1 MIGIN
6 GYFNFT
12 NKYNLSQSK
21 SFIENK
27 ETKNY
32 THNYLEKNFYINYL
46 NKKNSEDHFIKK
58 DTFFLVLGNISK
70 LDNAEVSP
78 SHELSNY
85 YSKNNLEEFVKK
97 NGSFIFL
104 IKDRNKIIIGCDENC
119 YLPLY
124 YYYSKDFFIFSYDIF
139 QIKNIIPFSLD
150 ANLQKMSEIIL
161 TSDVVLDDESKIKN
175 INRLLAGN
183 IIIANSFNKKI
194 IPRKFF
200 FYKTKNYNHSIE
212 YHIENVADKLSNAI
226 KNIKENKIGIGLSGG
241 IDSRILISSLKK
253 NQKKVFPHIYGIKN
267 FNEIKIAKS
276 VSKLLKLNLTYI
288 EVKKKNY
295 FESFNNFSYIS
306 NFECPINTSPQYHI
320 YKSLK
325 KLGDCNTLS
334 FGSFLDCTAGD
345 NFFNEKM
352 LSIKNKNELKE
363 FYINQYIFKFSLNE
377 FTNFFLNKN
386 LAKNA
391 YESCK
396 YKIENILNKIDCEN
410 IFDINASFFFETRGK
425 RRYNLNLIYPLYF
438 FNINI
443 PFYDKYF
450 LKSLSEIPFYYRM
463 NDKFRVKLLNF
474 INKKASKIN
483 YNKSLKP
490 ADLEFPLN
498 KKYIEIEKRKED
510 YMYKKWV
517 KFKFNKKYSS
527 STYDA
532 NFLEWLISDIK
543 FFNFFKNLILYK
555 LKKNFLNKSIIYNI
569 LVNLKKNKHHLKNLL
584 TFFTIQYLIIIIHN
598 NIFLMQNIPSKIKFN
613 IKKYE
618 NN

>member
-200 FYKTKNYNHSIE
+200 FYKTKSTNTTDLFKRMCE
-212 YHIENVADKLSNAI
+212 
-226 KNIKENKIGIGLSGG
+226 
-241 IDSRILISSLKK
+241 ILPS
-253 NQKKVFPHIYGIKN
+253 
-267 FNEIKIAKS
+267 
-276 VSKLLKLNLTYI
+276 
-288 EVKKKNY
+288 
-295 FESFNNFSYIS
+295 
-306 NFECPINTSPQYHI
+306 
-320 YKSLK
+320 
-325 KLGDCNTLS
+325 
-334 FGSFLDCTAGD
+334 
-345 NFFNEKM
+345 
-352 LSIKNKNELKE
+352 
-363 FYINQYIFKFSLNE
+363 
-377 FTNFFLNKN
+377 
-386 LAKNA
+386 
-391 YESCK
+391 
-396 YKIENILNKIDCEN
+396 
-410 IFDINASFFFETRGK
+410 
-425 RRYNLNLIYPLYF
+425 
-438 FNINI
+438 
-443 PFYDKYF
+443 
-450 LKSLSEIPFYYRM
+450 
-463 NDKFRVKLLNF
+463 
-474 INKKASKIN
+474 
-483 YNKSLKP
+483 
-490 ADLEFPLN
+490 
-498 KKYIEIEKRKED
+498 
-510 YMYKKWV
+510 
-517 KFKFNKKYSS
+517 
-527 STYDA
+527 
-532 NFLEWLISDIK
+532 
-543 FFNFFKNLILYK
+543 
-555 LKKNFLNKSIIYNI
+555 
-569 LVNLKKNKHHLKNLL
+569 LVNLLVY
-584 TFFTIQYLIIIIHN
+584 TITRSHN
-598 NIFLMQNIPSKIKFN
+598 IVCIMHF
-613 IKKYE
+613 
-618 NN
+618 